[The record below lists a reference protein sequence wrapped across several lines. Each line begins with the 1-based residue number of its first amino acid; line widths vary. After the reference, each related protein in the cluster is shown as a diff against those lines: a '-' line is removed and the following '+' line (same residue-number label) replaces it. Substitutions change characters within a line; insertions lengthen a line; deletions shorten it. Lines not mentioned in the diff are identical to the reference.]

1 MFRSCAVAFLFLL
14 LALTSSAAE
23 TSRQVWVRSKCA
35 LCHGMDG
42 SGLTDAGRSSK
53 APDLRTP
60 EIQKLSNIALANSI
74 AAGHKGMPSFRKQVD
89 AERVR
94 LLIEY
99 IRALPAK

>member
-1 MFRSCAVAFLFLL
+1 MFRSCTIALLFL
-14 LALTSSAAE
+14 LALTPSAAE
-23 TSRQVWVRSKCA
+23 TSRQLWVRAKCA

-53 APDLRTP
+53 APDLRSP
-60 EIQKLSNIALANSI
+60 EIQKLSDTILANSI

-94 LLIEY
+94 LLISY
-99 IRALPAK
+99 IRSVAAK